1 MLGGGRTGLSRPPAP
16 PPMDPGQGLLA
27 GAAGEGWLL
36 ALVSLGSH
44 MEGARGTGL
53 GWASTAVVLQ
63 PEGWKG

>member
-1 MLGGGRTGLSRPPAP
+1 MLGGAGPGLSRPPAP
-16 PPMDPGQGLLA
+16 PPMDPRQGPLA